1 MAKLLKNTEAERTT
15 GILKNATIIVPLKH
29 LKHLSSFWRSLK
41 ILLNY

>member
-1 MAKLLKNTEAERTT
+1 MAKLLKNTEAERTN
-15 GILKNATIIVPLKH
+15 GILKNPTIVVP